1 MDIESI
7 FGLNVVPGLQEG
19 TYDFTLIGSDRK
31 FTIKP
36 YNIPDPI
43 SHLSTGASFII
54 GRIDDKVVLV
64 EYLSP
69 LEGIRENTRKLSY
82 LIKKSHPELSVSLC
96 CIEIIDTGVNEAI
109 VKFIQG
115 EEHYLKICYCDGLI
129 DLRDL
134 KGE

>member
-1 MDIESI
+1 MDIDSI

-19 TYDFTLIGSDRK
+19 TYDFTLVSSDRK
-31 FTIKP
+31 FTVKP
-36 YNIPDPI
+36 YNMPDPI
-43 SHLSTGASFII
+43 SQLSTGASFII
-54 GRIDDKVVLV
+54 GRIDDNMLLV

-69 LEGIRENTRKLSY
+69 LEGIRENTGKLSY

-96 CIEIIDTGVNEAI
+96 CIEVIDTGVNEAI
-109 VKFIQG
+109 VKFIQD
-115 EEHYLKICYCDGLI
+115 EEQYLKMSYCDGLI